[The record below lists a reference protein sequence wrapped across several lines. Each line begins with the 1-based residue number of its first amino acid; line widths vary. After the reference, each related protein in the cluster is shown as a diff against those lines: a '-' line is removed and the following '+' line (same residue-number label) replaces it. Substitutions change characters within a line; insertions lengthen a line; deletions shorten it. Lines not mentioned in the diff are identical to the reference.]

1 METEQRRVIAL
12 AGNPNVGKSTLF
24 NALTNLRQHTGNWPG
39 KTVTSAR
46 GHYTHHGVLYEVVD
60 LPGTYSLMA
69 HSQEERVARD
79 FLQTGGATCTVV
91 LCDSTCLERN
101 LILALQT
108 IGLGGRVIVCVNLL
122 DEAKRKGIAV
132 DLAALEGELSVPVV
146 GISAATGGGISRLLD
161 VIAATA
167 EIPAPEKSL
176 LDPDEQR
183 AAEQVG
189 LAEKIARKVVT
200 VRCGDGMARDRKL
213 DRIFAGK
220 YSGMAVLVLLLCGV
234 LWLTIAGANVPSQWL
249 ARGFSWGQTQLT
261 ALFAALN
268 APDWLHGALVLG
280 VYRVLA
286 WVVSV
291 MLPPMAIFFPLFT
304 LLEDFGYLPRAAFL
318 LDHFFQKA
326 HACGKQALTMCMGLG
341 CNAVG
346 VEGARIID
354 SERERL
360 VAIITNSLVPCNGR
374 FPTLLTLAALF
385 FVGTGGGLGGSL
397 GTALALTAVILLGV
411 AMTLWVSKL
420 LTKTVLRGTPTAFTM
435 ELPPYRT
442 PRFGQVVVRSV
453 LDRTLFVLG
462 RAVVV
467 AAPAGLVIW
476 VCANVTVGNASLLT
490 HAIGFLDPFARLLGL
505 DGVILAAFILGF
517 PANEIVFPIIL
528 MGYLATGTLQDME
541 GAAALGS
548 VLTQNGWTAVTALC
562 TMLFSLFHW
571 PCSTTCLTIW
581 KETKSPKWT
590 LLAVATPTAV
600 GMVLCFAVATL
611 ARCFG

>member
-1 METEQRRVIAL
+1 
-12 AGNPNVGKSTLF
+12 
-24 NALTNLRQHTGNWPG
+24 
-39 KTVTSAR
+39 
-46 GHYTHHGVLYEVVD
+46 
-60 LPGTYSLMA
+60 
-69 HSQEERVARD
+69 
-79 FLQTGGATCTVV
+79 
-91 LCDSTCLERN
+91 
-101 LILALQT
+101 
-108 IGLGGRVIVCVNLL
+108 
-122 DEAKRKGIAV
+122 
-132 DLAALEGELSVPVV
+132 
-146 GISAATGGGISRLLD
+146 
-161 VIAATA
+161 
-167 EIPAPEKSL
+167 PAPEKSL

-189 LAEKIARKVVT
+189 LAEKIARKVVS
-200 VRCGDGMARDRKL
+200 VRCGDGMTRDRKL

-249 ARGFSWGQTQLT
+249 ARGFAWGQTQLT

-517 PANEIVFPIIL
+517 PANEIVLPIIL

-548 VLTQNGWTAVTALC
+548 VLTQNGWTTVTALC

-600 GMVLCFAVATL
+600 GMTLCLAVATL
-611 ARCFG
+611 ARCFGVG